1 MGAGDQGLRRGH
13 RTGESVIT
21 GPDVLDA
28 GDGLVLKHFSLDDAQ
43 VIHERV
49 QANRERLSRY
59 LPWAERSGGIEDT
72 LRFLLDA
79 SIARQAGQWL
89 VYGLWQDGEFVGAAG
104 THDIDHTDHHFS
116 IGYWISRSAE
126 GRGIVTRACRRLIR
140 LAFEELGMERVEIRV
155 AVGNERSCAIAERL
169 GLKLEGV
176 LRHAQ
181 KLPSGYADIRVYSI
195 LRSEFRGG

>member
-1 MGAGDQGLRRGH
+1 MGAGDQSLRRARGGNE
-13 RTGESVIT
+13 TVIS

-28 GDGLVLKHFSLDDAQ
+28 GDGLVLRHFTLDDAQ
-43 VIHERV
+43 VIYEHV
-49 QANRERLSRY
+49 QANRERLRRY
-59 LPWAERSGGIEDT
+59 LPWADRTESIEHT
-72 LRFLLDA
+72 FQFLLDA
-79 SIARQAGQWL
+79 SAARQAGQWL

-104 THDIDHTDHHFS
+104 THDIDRVDHHLS
-116 IGYWISRSAE
+116 IGYWISQSAE

-155 AVGNERSCAIAERL
+155 AVGNDRSCAIAARL

-181 KLPSGYADIRVYSI
+181 KLPSGYADIRVYSV
-195 LRSEFRGG
+195 LRGEFQGS